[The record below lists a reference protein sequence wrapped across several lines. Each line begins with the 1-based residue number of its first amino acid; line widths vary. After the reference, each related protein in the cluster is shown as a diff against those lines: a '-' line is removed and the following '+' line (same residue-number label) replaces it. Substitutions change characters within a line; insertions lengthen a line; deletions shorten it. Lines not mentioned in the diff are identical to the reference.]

1 MKKYVSISELS
12 KELNLVNS
20 TTKKPLNYVLRFW
33 EQKFRQI
40 KPKIINK
47 RRYYSLE
54 QVQLIKLINFLLKN
68 KGLTINGVK
77 NLLNS
82 NINKLDD
89 YDSHSL
95 KTDYLKKNLKEKS
108 FKVLEK
114 IKRLKKYGKK
124 NTH

>member
-95 KTDYLKKNLKEKS
+95 KTDYFKKNLKEKS

>member
-89 YDSHSL
+89 YNSHSL
-95 KTDYLKKNLKEKS
+95 KTDYFKKNLKEKS

>member
-12 KELNLVNS
+12 KELNLVNP

-33 EQKFRQI
+33 EQKIRQI

-77 NLLNS
+77 NILNS

>member
-12 KELNLVNS
+12 KELNLVNT
-20 TTKKPLNYVLRFW
+20 TTKRPLNYILRFW

-68 KGLTINGVK
+68 KGLTINCVK

-95 KTDYLKKNLKEKS
+95 KTDYFKKNLKEKS

-114 IKRLKKYGKK
+114 IKKLKKYGKK

>member
-95 KTDYLKKNLKEKS
+95 KTDYFKKNLKEKS
-108 FKVLEK
+108 LKVLEK

-124 NTH
+124 NTY

>member
-12 KELNLVNS
+12 KELNLINS

-95 KTDYLKKNLKEKS
+95 KTDYFKKNLKEKS

>member
-12 KELNLVNS
+12 KELNLVNT
-20 TTKKPLNYVLRFW
+20 TTKRPLNYILRFW

-89 YDSHSL
+89 YNSHSL
-95 KTDYLKKNLKEKS
+95 KTDYFKKNLKEKS

-114 IKRLKKYGKK
+114 IKKLKKYGKK

>member
-1 MKKYVSISELS
+1 MRIALCLHGLVGSKSSKYGGKDNINIEIPY
-12 KELNLVNS
+12 KF
-20 TTKKPLNYVLRFW
+20 LR
-33 EQKFRQI
+33 
-40 KPKIINK
+40 
-47 RRYYSLE
+47 
-54 QVQLIKLINFLLKN
+54 
-68 KGLTINGVK
+68 K

-95 KTDYLKKNLKEKS
+95 KTDYFKKNLKEKS

>member
-12 KELNLVNS
+12 KELNLVNT
-20 TTKKPLNYVLRFW
+20 TTKRPLNYILRFW

-95 KTDYLKKNLKEKS
+95 KTDYFKKNLKEKS

-114 IKRLKKYGKK
+114 IKKLKKYGKK

>member
-77 NLLNS
+77 NILNS

-89 YDSHSL
+89 YNSHSL
-95 KTDYLKKNLKEKS
+95 KTDYFKKNLKEKS

-114 IKRLKKYGKK
+114 IKKLKKYGKK

>member
-95 KTDYLKKNLKEKS
+95 KTDYFKKSLKEKS

>member
-77 NLLNS
+77 NILNS

>member
-12 KELNLVNS
+12 KKLNLVNP

-95 KTDYLKKNLKEKS
+95 KTDYFKKNLKEKS
-108 FKVLEK
+108 LKVLEK

>member
-77 NLLNS
+77 NILNS

-95 KTDYLKKNLKEKS
+95 KTDYFKKNLKEKS

>member
-77 NLLNS
+77 NILNS

-89 YDSHSL
+89 YNSHSL
-95 KTDYLKKNLKEKS
+95 KTDYFKKNLKEKS

>member
-54 QVQLIKLINFLLKN
+54 QVQLIKFINFLLKN

-89 YDSHSL
+89 YNSHSL
-95 KTDYLKKNLKEKS
+95 KTDYFKKNLKEKS